1 MSESKKI
8 IVVIS
13 VIVVLLLGTLGFVY
27 ADSKDSKQIYDQ
39 FLEAFNREENTLIY
53 FGSETCGFC
62 SLLTPSLEDMKERYG
77 LDYVYFEV
85 SDINSNYMKKILS
98 HLGLSKIGTPYL
110 VIASKGKI
118 VDVQNGLTE
127 YDKLFALLQEN
138 KLISEDAELSLN
150 YIDYDEY
157 EQLLSG
163 RDKSAVVIGQTKCG
177 YCVQAKL
184 ILNDIADE
192 YDVTINYL
200 NYTDLSSEEYA
211 SLIDSLDYF
220 QGSWGTPVMFILQ
233 DGKMIDV
240 LSQLET
246 KENYIEFLE
255 ENGVL

>member
-13 VIVVLLLGTLGFVY
+13 VIFVLLLGTLGFAY

-53 FGSETCGFC
+53 LGSSSCGYC

-77 LDYVYFEV
+77 IDYVYIEV
-85 SDINSNYMKKILS
+85 SDINNNYMKKILS

-118 VDVQNGLTE
+118 VDIQNGLTD
-127 YDKLFALLQEN
+127 YDQLFALLQEN
-138 KLISEDAELSLN
+138 KLISEDAKLSLN
-150 YIDYDEY
+150 YIDYEKY
-157 EQLLSG
+157 EQLLNG
-163 RDKSAVVIGQTKCG
+163 KDKSVVVVGQTKCG

-192 YDVTINYL
+192 QGVTINYL
-200 NYTDLSSEEYA
+200 NYTGLSSEEA
-211 SLIDSLDYF
+211 EKFKDSLEYF
-220 QGSWGTPVMFILQ
+220 QGSWGTPVMLILQ

-246 KENYIEFLE
+246 EENYIEFLK

>member
-1 MSESKKI
+1 MNENKKI
-8 IVVIS
+8 IVVIAIIL
-13 VIVVLLLGTLGFVY
+13 VFLLGTVGFVY
-27 ADSKDSKQIYDQ
+27 ADSKSSKEIYDQ

-53 FGSETCGFC
+53 LGSDTCGYC

-77 LDYVYFEV
+77 FDYVYIEA
-85 SDINSNYMKKILS
+85 SDINGNYTKKILS
-98 HLGLSKIGTPYL
+98 HLGLSKLGTPYL

-127 YDKLFALLQEN
+127 YNQLFDMLQEN
-138 KLISEDAELSLN
+138 KLISEDAELLLN

-157 EQLLSG
+157 EKLLNGSE
-163 RDKSAVVIGQTKCG
+163 KSAVVIGQTKCG

-184 ILNDIADE
+184 ILNDIAE
-192 YDVTINYL
+192 ENDVTINYL
-200 NYTDLSSEEYA
+200 NYTDLSQEDYT

-220 QGSWGTPVMFILQ
+220 SGSWGTPVMFILQ

-246 KENYIEFLE
+246 KENYIKFLE

>member
-1 MSESKKI
+1 MSENKKI
-8 IVVIS
+8 IIVIGF
-13 VIVVLLLGTLGFVY
+13 VLVLLLGALGFVY
-27 ADSKDSKQIYDQ
+27 ADNKTSKQIYDK

-53 FGSETCGFC
+53 LGSKTCGYC

-77 LDYVYFEV
+77 LDYVYFEI

-127 YDKLFALLQEN
+127 YNNLFDLLQEN
-138 KLISEDAELSLN
+138 NLISEDAKLSLN
-150 YIDYDEY
+150 YIDYEEY
-157 EQLLSG
+157 EKLLSG
-163 RDKSAVVIGQTKCG
+163 HNKSAVVIGQTKCG

-192 YDVTINYL
+192 YGVTINYL
-200 NYTDLSSEEYA
+200 NYTDLDSEEYA